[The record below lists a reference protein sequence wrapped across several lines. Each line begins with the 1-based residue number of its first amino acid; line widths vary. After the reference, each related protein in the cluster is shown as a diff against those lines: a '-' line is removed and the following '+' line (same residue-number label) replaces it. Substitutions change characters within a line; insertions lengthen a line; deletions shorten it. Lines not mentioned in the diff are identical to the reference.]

1 MQAPLIAAALLAGVS
16 FFAAGQVDVRIVSH
30 VYRPA
35 QLEPTDARVGQ
46 LRLPPGFQVRKF
58 AENLGNVRMMAV
70 AGDGTVYVTRRE
82 EGDVLMLRDNGTG
95 RAGAPRV
102 VARRPG
108 MHGIAIHGNR
118 VYLAAIREVFYAD
131 RRQDGSLGPLTAII
145 TDLPDG
151 GQHPNRTLAVGP
163 DKMLYITVGS
173 TCNACDEPHP
183 EHATMLRADL
193 NGRNREIFARG
204 LRNTLGF
211 GWHPQTGVLWGMDH
225 GIDWLG
231 DNEQKEELNRLVQG
245 AHYGWPKVY
254 EMGRIS
260 PKEDP
265 AKVDPAKYTNP
276 TLLYT
281 AHAAPMQMV
290 YYTGTHFPAEYRND
304 AFVAMRGSWN
314 ARPPVGYEV
323 ARVRFRNGQP
333 VSVEPFLTGFLV
345 REGADRW
352 GQFGRP
358 AGIAMTPDGALLFS
372 DDTGGVIY
380 RVGYGGAPVTQR

>member
-1 MQAPLIAAALLAGVS
+1 MRAGIIAAALLAAV
-16 FFAAGQVDVRIVSH
+16 FFAIGQVDVRLVSH
-30 VYRPA
+30 IYQPA
-35 QLEPTDARVGQ
+35 ELDPADARVAQ

-58 AENLGNVRMMAV
+58 AEGLGNPRILAV
-70 AGDGTVYVTRRE
+70 AADGTVYVTRRQ
-82 EGDVLMLRDNGTG
+82 EGDVVMLRDSGNG

-102 VARRPG
+102 VARHPG

-131 RRQDGSLGPLTAII
+131 RRPDGSLGPLTAII
-145 TDLPDG
+145 KDLPDG

-173 TCNACDEPHP
+173 TCNACDEPNP
-183 EHATMLRADL
+183 EHATILRADL
-193 NGRNREIFARG
+193 NGQNREIFARG

-211 GWHPQTGVLWGMDH
+211 GWHPQTGELWSMDH

-231 DNEQKEELNRLVQG
+231 DDEQKEELNRLVRG
-245 AHYGWPKVY
+245 AHYGWPVVY
-254 EMGRIS
+254 EMGRIN
-260 PKEDP
+260 PRQDP
-265 AKVDPAKYTNP
+265 TRVNKARYTSP

-290 YYTGTHFPAEYRND
+290 FYTGAQFPAEYRND

-323 ARVRFRNGQP
+323 ARVRFRSGRP

-345 REGADRW
+345 QQGPDRW
-352 GQFGRP
+352 GHFGRP
-358 AGIAMTPDGALLFS
+358 AGIALTLDGALLVS
-372 DDTGGVIY
+372 DDTRGVLY
-380 RVGYGGAPVTQR
+380 RVSYGDTPVTRR